1 MKLRSSF
8 LYYIQFTEVNN
19 MINISKISFPLSQ
32 LLGETDLILLGAT
45 ATYEYVDGKKTDNIV
60 GTTYEIVQN
69 GGTYEKFK
77 VKVSDADLPVESDFI
92 KNATNPIFV
101 EFTNPICK
109 LYTDNRGQIQV
120 SVKADAIT
128 VL

>member
-1 MKLRSSF
+1 
-8 LYYIQFTEVNN
+8 
-19 MINISKISFPLSQ
+19 MINISKINFPLSQ
-32 LLGETDLILLGAT
+32 LLGETQLILLGAT
-45 ATYEYVDGKKTDNIV
+45 PTYEYVDGKKTDHII
-60 GTTYEIVQN
+60 GTTYQVVQN

-101 EFTNPICK
+101 AFTNAFCK